1 LKKVTYHKYGAP
13 DVLSV
18 EEASIPEPSEN
29 EVLVKIMAAGINPVD
44 YKIRNGS
51 IRFIVPG
58 SFPRTPGGEI
68 AGIVEK
74 NGPGSKFFKAGEKV
88 FAMLGLRGGGYSEYL
103 CVKEELISRIPDNID
118 FDHAA
123 AIPLAGL
130 TALQALRDKGEIKA
144 GMEVLINGGSGGVG
158 MFAIQIARF
167 YGANVTAT
175 CSGKNLEFVS
185 KLGASKGINYQK
197 DDFSKLQQK
206 YDIVFDAVAK
216 TSFSKCR
223 NVLKN
228 EGIFITTVPD
238 PVTMFYQ
245 VTNGVRKQKA
255 YNIMCK
261 PGRRDLDVLSEIV
274 NQEKL
279 FAHLDKVY
287 ELEQAVQAHQYIETG
302 RVKGKLVIKMRH

>member
-1 LKKVTYHKYGAP
+1 LKKVTYHKYGP
-13 DVLSV
+13 PEVLSV

-51 IRFIVPG
+51 IRIIVPG

-74 NGPGSKFFKAGEKV
+74 NGPGSKFFKTGEKV

-103 CVKEELISRIPDNID
+103 CVKEDLISRMPDNID

-144 GMEVLINGGSGGVG
+144 GMEVLVNGGSGGVG
-158 MFAIQIARF
+158 MYAIQIARY

-175 CSGKNLEFVS
+175 CSAKNMEFVS
-185 KLGASKGINYQK
+185 KLGASKVINYQK
-197 DDFSKLQQK
+197 EDFTKSEQK
-206 YDIVFDAVAK
+206 YNIVFDAVAK
-216 TSFSKCR
+216 TSFSKSR
-223 NVLKN
+223 HVLKN
-228 EGIFITTVPD
+228 EGIYITTVPD

-245 VTNGVRKQKA
+245 ITNGVRQQKA
-255 YNIMCK
+255 FGIMCK
-261 PGRRDLDVLSEIV
+261 PGRKDLDVLAEII
-274 NQEKL
+274 NQGKL
-279 FAHLDKVY
+279 TAHLDRIY
-287 ELEQAVQAHQYIETG
+287 DPEQAHEAHKYIETG
-302 RVKGKLVIKMRH
+302 RVKGKLIIKLKH